1 MFPLL
6 LTMFVSGLWHGAGY
20 GFIVWGVLHGFYL
33 TINHAWRLIRPRL
46 WSDTQSYERFMRPL
60 GGLLTFISVAVA
72 MILFRSPTLTSAMD
86 LMKGL
91 VAQNG
96 VALPQAIYDH
106 LGPLAGWLHRA
117 GVASV
122 APELWSGKEF
132 GGMVMWISVSLLI
145 ALVFPNTLQILARYE
160 PALGVKPRIVDLGG
174 RSITEWN
181 ASLPWAIG
189 VSIVAA
195 MAMLSLSGP
204 SEFLYWQF

>member
-1 MFPLL
+1 LSGHKTTVGAFFYLLMFPLL

-20 GFIVWGVLHGFYL
+20 GFVIWGVLHGFYL

-46 WSDTQSYERFMRPL
+46 WSDTRSYERYMNPL
-60 GGLLTFISVAVA
+60 GVLLTFISVAVA
-72 MILFRSPTLTSAMD
+72 MILFRSPTLATAID

-122 APELWSGKEF
+122 APELWSGEEF
-132 GGMVMWISVSLLI
+132 RGLVM
-145 ALVFPNTLQILARYE
+145 
-160 PALGVKPRIVDLGG
+160 
-174 RSITEWN
+174 
-181 ASLPWAIG
+181 
-189 VSIVAA
+189 
-195 MAMLSLSGP
+195 
-204 SEFLYWQF
+204 